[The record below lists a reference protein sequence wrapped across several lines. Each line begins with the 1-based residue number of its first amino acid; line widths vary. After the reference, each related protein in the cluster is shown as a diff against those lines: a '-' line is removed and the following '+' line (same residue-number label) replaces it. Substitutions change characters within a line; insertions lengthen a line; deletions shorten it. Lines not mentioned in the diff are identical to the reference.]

1 MEPSADAIG
10 IYYKL
15 DSAPRLRRAS
25 SGPTDL
31 EAQLRLVSTLQVI
44 DHHGVTV
51 QPALWYY

>member
-15 DSAPRLRRAS
+15 DSAPRLRS